1 MSGISISWTTGTSAY
16 VTYIHT
22 YIHTYIYIYIY
33 MSFSKQVQLYVRL
46 NVSKRALRLCSTK
59 PNNEPI
65 HDGLQKQVRPTSQF
79 QYSLPQVLAGLSEL
93 PPVPLQQARGT
104 FQELALSISLTIL
117 RLTVTPMACNCP
129 DCTRSCAAA
138 IFSFSKS
145 CRGIRTTKNI

>member
-1 MSGISISWTTGTSAY
+1 MPFFKRFLLNLGS
-16 VTYIHT
+16 
-22 YIHTYIYIYIY
+22 
-33 MSFSKQVQLYVRL
+33 

-59 PNNEPI
+59 PN
-65 HDGLQKQVRPTSQF
+65 VRPMSQF
-79 QYSLPQVLAGLSEL
+79 HYSLPQVLAGLSEL
-93 PPVPLQQARGT
+93 PPVPVQQARGT